1 MQIGSALTLA
11 FAIQHNQSMTSTTTT
26 STAASAAA
34 LSPPQ
39 MPDQAQAMVDF
50 WLAAGPEKWFRKD
63 EQFDVLLRESF
74 WEVHFAAARRE
85 YDDWLQQPLSAL
97 ALILLLDQY
106 PRNSFR
112 ATAHMFATDALALY
126 YAHLALKA
134 GFDQQVQEPLRL
146 FFYLPLMHAENLSDQ
161 ERCVAL
167 CEKLQSNS
175 LEFAIEHRDIIAQF
189 GRFPHRNP
197 QLLRTTTAQEQA
209 YLDAGGFAG

>member
-1 MQIGSALTLA
+1 MTS
-11 FAIQHNQSMTSTTTT
+11 SMTFSA
-26 STAASAAA
+26 SASAAA
-34 LSPPQ
+34 VTPPQ
-39 MPDQAQAMVDF
+39 LPAQAQAMLDF

-63 EQFDVLLRESF
+63 EAFDALLRESF
-74 WEVHFAAARRE
+74 WEAHFAAARRT
-85 YDDWLQQPLSAL
+85 YDDWLVQPSSAL

-112 ATAHMFATDALALY
+112 GTAHMFATDTLAQHYTNLALT
-126 YAHLALKA
+126 A
-134 GFDQQVQEPLRL
+134 GFDQQVQEPLRI
-146 FFYLPLMHAENLSDQ
+146 FFYLPLMHSENLQDQ

-167 CEKLQSNS
+167 CELLQSSS
-175 LEFAIEHRDIIAQF
+175 LEFAIEHRDIIARF

>member
-1 MQIGSALTLA
+1 MIS
-11 FAIQHNQSMTSTTTT
+11 STTT
-26 STAASAAA
+26 SNAASAAA
-34 LSPPQ
+34 LRPPQ
-39 MPDQAQAMVDF
+39 MPAQAQAMVDF
-50 WLAAGPEKWFRKD
+50 WLAAGPEKWFSKD
-63 EQFDVLLRESF
+63 EQFDALLRESF
-74 WEVHFAAARRE
+74 WEAHFAAARRE

-112 ATAHMFATDALALY
+112 DTAHMFATDALALH
-126 YAHLALKA
+126 YAHLALEA
-134 GFDQQVQEPLRL
+134 GLDQQVQAPLRL
-146 FFYLPLMHAENLSDQ
+146 FFYLPLMHAENLPDQ
-161 ERCVAL
+161 EHCVAL

-175 LEFAIEHRDIIAQF
+175 LAFAIEHRDIIAQF